1 MKSLHLAGALTLLVM
16 TQLAAAPPATA
27 QTSTAPTPAAV
38 PHATVPPTSVNS
50 GTQTLDRVVAIVD
63 DDIILYSELQVAVQ
77 RAAANLR
84 RNGRELPPDE
94 QLRRQVFDQLVLES
108 LQLQMADRA
117 GARVSDAELNESMER
132 IARQNGTTL
141 EQFSQ
146 SLSKEGVTYTEV
158 RERIRREMLLQ
169 RVQQGNVNQR
179 VQITDQEIENFLDS
193 AQGQAL
199 TSPQFHVKH
208 ALVAL
213 PADPDNSARA
223 TAKQKADELL
233 QRLNNGEPFDRLIA
247 GRSDV
252 QGGDLGW
259 RRSEDMPSLL
269 APAVASLREGQ
280 ATSLESASGYHVVQ
294 LVELR
299 GKGQV
304 IQQTKAR
311 HILLKP
317 SAIRTEE
324 QTQQLADE
332 LRRRLQAGTPF
343 AELARQYSEDI
354 GSAMEGGELG
364 WTSPGQLVDAF
375 QTAMDNTPK
384 GSVAAPFRSR
394 YGWHV
399 LQVEDRRQQD
409 VTDEMRRTMA
419 RNYLHQRKFQEELDG
434 WLRKIR
440 DEAYVDIKKV

>member
-1 MKSLHLAGALTLLVM
+1 MKSMLPLAGALALL
-16 TQLAAAPPATA
+16 LAAPLVAA
-27 QTSTAPTPAAV
+27 QPEDAV
-38 PHATVPPTSVNS
+38 PVAAPAGSA
-50 GTQTLDRVVAIVD
+50 QTLDGVVAIVD
-63 DDIILYSELQVAVQ
+63 DDVILFSELQDAVV
-77 RAAANLR
+77 RATSNLR
-84 RNGRELPPDE
+84 RSGRELPPPD

-117 GARVSDAELNESMER
+117 GARVSDAELNDAMER
-132 IARQNGTTL
+132 VARQNGMTL

-146 SLSKEGVTYTEV
+146 SLSADGLTYAQA

-193 AQGQAL
+193 AQGQLL
-199 TSPQFHVKH
+199 TSPQFHLKH
-208 ALVAL
+208 ALVPL
-213 PADPDNSARA
+213 PTDADAGTRA
-223 TAKQKADELL
+223 AAKQKADELL
-233 QRLNNGEPFDRLIA
+233 RRLNSGEPFDRLIA
-247 GRSDV
+247 GRTDI

-259 RRSEDMPSLL
+259 RRGDDLPSLL
-269 APAVASLREGQ
+269 APAVTELREGQ
-280 ATSLESASGYHVVQ
+280 ATALASASGYHVIQ

-299 GKGQV
+299 GKGEV

-311 HILLKP
+311 HILLKA
-317 SAIRTEE
+317 SAIRSEE
-324 QTQQLADE
+324 QTQQLANE
-332 LRRRLQAGTPF
+332 LRNKIAAGASF
-343 AELARQYSEDI
+343 GDLARQYSEDI

-384 GSVAAPFRSR
+384 GGISQPFRSR

-409 VTDEMRRTMA
+409 VTDEMRHTMA
-419 RNYLHQRKFQEELDG
+419 RNYLHQRKFQEELDA

-440 DEAYVDIKKV
+440 DEAYVDIKKI

>member
-1 MKSLHLAGALTLLVM
+1 MKSMLPLAAALALLLGAPLAGAQETE
-16 TQLAAAPPATA
+16 APVARPA
-27 QTSTAPTPAAV
+27 PAGA
-38 PHATVPPTSVNS
+38 
-50 GTQTLDRVVAIVD
+50 GQTLDGVVAIVD
-63 DDIILYSELQVAVQ
+63 DDVILFSELQAAVV
-77 RAAANLR
+77 RATSNLR
-84 RNGRELPPDE
+84 RSGRELPPPD

-117 GARVSDAELNESMER
+117 GARVSDAELNEAMER
-132 IARQNGTTL
+132 VARQNGMTL

-146 SLSKEGVTYTEV
+146 SLSADGLTYTQA

-193 AQGQAL
+193 AQGQLL
-199 TSPQFHVKH
+199 TSPQFHLKH
-208 ALVAL
+208 ALVPL
-213 PADPDNSARA
+213 PNDADAGTRAAAR
-223 TAKQKADELL
+223 QKADELL
-233 QRLNNGEPFDRLIA
+233 RRLNNGEPFDRLIA
-247 GRSDV
+247 GRTDI

-259 RRSEDMPSLL
+259 RRGDDLPSLL
-269 APAVASLREGQ
+269 APAVTELREGQ
-280 ATSLESASGYHVVQ
+280 ATALESASGYHVIQ

-299 GKGQV
+299 GKGEV

-311 HILLKP
+311 HILLKA
-317 SAIRTEE
+317 SAIRSEE
-324 QTQQLADE
+324 QTQQLANE
-332 LRRRLQAGTPF
+332 LRNKIAAGASF
-343 AELARQYSEDI
+343 GDLARQYSEDI

-384 GSVAAPFRSR
+384 GGISQPFRSR

-409 VTDEMRRTMA
+409 VTDDMRHTMA
-419 RNYLHQRKFQEELDG
+419 RNYLHQRKFQEELDA

-440 DEAYVDIKKV
+440 DEAYVDIKKI

>member
-1 MKSLHLAGALTLLVM
+1 MKSLHLAGALTLLV
-16 TQLAAAPPATA
+16 TQLAATPLAIAQTDEPAPATA
-27 QTSTAPTPAAV
+27 AI
-38 PHATVPPTSVNS
+38 VNT
-50 GTQTLDRVVAIVD
+50 GAQTLDRVVAIVD
-63 DDIILYSELQVAVQ
+63 DDVILYSELQGAVL
-77 RAAANLR
+77 RASANLR
-84 RNGRELPPDE
+84 RSGRELPPDD

-117 GARVSDAELNESMER
+117 GARINDTELNEAMER
-132 IARQNGTTL
+132 IARQNGATL

-146 SLSKEGVTYTEV
+146 SLNSEGVTYAQA

-193 AQGQAL
+193 AQGQSL
-199 TSPQFHVKH
+199 TSPQFHLKH
-208 ALVAL
+208 ALVSL
-213 PADPDNSARA
+213 PADTDSAARA
-223 TAKQKADELL
+223 DAKQKAGELL
-233 QRLNNGEPFDRLIA
+233 KRLNNGESFERLIA
-247 GRSDV
+247 GRADV

-259 RRSEDMPSLL
+259 RRSEDLPSLL
-269 APAVASLREGQ
+269 APAVANLREGQ
-280 ATSLESASGYHVVQ
+280 AAGLESASGFHVIQ

-299 GKGQV
+299 GKGEV

-311 HILLKP
+311 HILLKA

-324 QTQQLADE
+324 QTEQLANE
-332 LRRRLQAGTPF
+332 LRNRIQAGAAFT
-343 AELARQYSEDI
+343 ELARQYSEDI

-375 QTAMDNTPK
+375 QTAMDSTPK
-384 GSVAAPFRSR
+384 GAIGAPFRSR

-440 DEAYVDIKKV
+440 DEAYVDIKKM